1 MFPRGHNVKT
11 AHGYVNRLYPTA
23 NFAAVCGIKIV
34 RIISFRGIIRSFF
47 KTDFNNLI
55 FLIFVKSY

>member
-1 MFPRGHNVKT
+1 MFPRGHSVKT
-11 AHGYVNRLYPTA
+11 VHGYVNRLYPTA

-47 KTDFNNLI
+47 NYLI

>member
-1 MFPRGHNVKT
+1 MFPRGHSVKT
-11 AHGYVNRLYPTA
+11 VHGYVNRLYPTA

-47 KTDFNNLI
+47 NYLI
-55 FLIFVKSY
+55 FLIFLKRY